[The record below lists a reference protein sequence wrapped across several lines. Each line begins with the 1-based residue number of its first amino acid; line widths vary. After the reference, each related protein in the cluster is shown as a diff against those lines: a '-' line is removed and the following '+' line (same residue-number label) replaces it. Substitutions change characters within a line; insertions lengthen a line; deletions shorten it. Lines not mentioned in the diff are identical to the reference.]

1 MGDATV
7 FHGLDMR
14 VNGVS
19 ANTGLVPRAMMP
31 GVSPTDRGSASDR
44 PVTPAERISESRGQ
58 QDAPSNPLASG
69 EAAQS
74 ATGTATHWPV
84 PTLSGL
90 LGHRLL
96 YEVQRQAQMDGGQV
110 ATADRASDAV
120 IAYRAAGDL
129 SAMVLRPDGDGLRQ
143 PFRV

>member
-1 MGDATV
+1 
-7 FHGLDMR
+7 MR

-19 ANTGLVPRAMMP
+19 ASTGLVTRAMAA
-31 GVSPTDRGSASDR
+31 GVSPTDRGGAADR
-44 PVTPAERISESRGQ
+44 PVTPTERISESRGQ
-58 QDAPSNPLASG
+58 QDAPPNPLAG
-69 EAAQS
+69 GDATQS
-74 ATGTATHWPV
+74 AAGTATHWPAA
-84 PTLSGL
+84 TLSGL

-96 YEVQRQAQMDGGQV
+96 YEVQRLAQIHGGQD

-129 SAMVLRPDGDGLRQ
+129 SAMVLRPDGGGLRQ

>member
-1 MGDATV
+1 
-7 FHGLDMR
+7 MR

-19 ANTGLVPRAMMP
+19 ASTGLVPRAMAA
-31 GVSPTDRGSASDR
+31 GVSPTDRGSAADR
-44 PVTPAERISESRGQ
+44 PVTPTERISDTRGQ
-58 QDAPSNPLASG
+58 QDAPPNPLSG
-69 EAAQS
+69 RD
-74 ATGTATHWPV
+74 ATHSVSGTATHWPV

-90 LGHRLL
+90 VGHRLL
-96 YEVQRQAQMDGGQV
+96 YEVQRQAQTDGGQA

-129 SAMVLRPDGDGLRQ
+129 SAMVLRPDGGGLRQ